1 MRPRWRVA
9 IIQKSIP
16 SYRVTFFSLLRREL
30 EARGI
35 ELVLVCGDPVGND
48 RFKSD
53 RGGVDWAHYR
63 PHRHLRL
70 GAREVIWQ
78 PVLDLA
84 RGADLVIVEQASKLL
99 VNYVFL
105 ALQARSGSPGVA
117 LWGHGANLQR
127 HSASRIGEAIKVV
140 ASRRARW
147 WFAYTE
153 STRRLLITLGIPDS
167 RITVVQNSIDTLALR
182 RAIADISD
190 DELVRYR
197 DAWHSTPGR
206 TAVFIGGL
214 YAEKRLKFMVQACS
228 IVAAQLPQFRL
239 LIAGDGPDRA
249 VAEELERA
257 YEFVTYVGRMD
268 GRERAALLRIAD
280 CLVMP
285 GLVGLAIV
293 DSFAAEAPLITTGV
307 PYHSPE
313 IEYLEDGVN
322 GIVVPDVCS
331 PEQFAKAVHDVLSD
345 EGLNALL
352 RKGCRIAAERYTN
365 EEMVSRFADGIE
377 QALRAYGR
385 DARPVMRTRIRTRHP
400 VIKRP

>member
-1 MRPRWRVA
+1 
-9 IIQKSIP
+9 
-16 SYRVTFFSLLRREL
+16 
-30 EARGI
+30 
-35 ELVLVCGDPVGND
+35 
-48 RFKSD
+48 
-53 RGGVDWAHYR
+53 
-63 PHRHLRL
+63 
-70 GAREVIWQ
+70 
-78 PVLDLA
+78 
-84 RGADLVIVEQASKLL
+84 
-99 VNYVFL
+99 
-105 ALQARSGSPGVA
+105 
-117 LWGHGANLQR
+117 
-127 HSASRIGEAIKVV
+127 
-140 ASRRARW
+140 
-147 WFAYTE
+147 
-153 STRRLLITLGIPDS
+153 
-167 RITVVQNSIDTLALR
+167 
-182 RAIADISD
+182 
-190 DELVRYR
+190 
-197 DAWHSTPGR
+197 
-206 TAVFIGGL
+206 
-214 YAEKRLKFMVQACS
+214 MVQACS